1 MGATFEEL
9 PVWQKANDLC
19 RRVFELSENSSLK
32 KDFGLKDQILRS
44 AGSITDNIA
53 EGYERDGRRELIQFL
68 SVAKGSA
75 GELRSQLYRA
85 RDRGH
90 FTQEEFDE
98 LYRDVVSISKMLAGF
113 IHYVKQSEYT
123 GTKFR
128 PLTFHLKP
136 EI

>member
-9 PVWQKANDLC
+9 EVWQRANELS
-19 RRVFELSENSSLK
+19 RRVFELSENGSLK
-32 KDFGLKDQILRS
+32 KDFGLRDQILRS
-44 AGSITDNIA
+44 AGSISDNIA
-53 EGYERDGRRELIQFL
+53 EGYERDGKRELIQFL

-90 FTQEEFDE
+90 ITPEEFDE
-98 LYRDVVSISKMLAGF
+98 LYRNVVSISKMLAGF
-113 IHYVKQSEYT
+113 IQYVKQSEYT

-128 PLTFHLKP
+128 R
-136 EI
+136 